1 MAASALRSL
10 ASLVSVL
17 AGVALALGPSA
28 ERARAEA
35 VRVEVDMMCPVHGVK
50 TDPSG
55 GLILEIAR
63 GSRHGLVKG
72 ARGDVYEP
80 QAKSGVGQVIARAEL
95 ITVGPEVSIARVTPG
110 TVTDPSKI
118 VARAQL
124 EVRALVPK
132 NVHRGQLFNLYLN
145 GIEFLDNMRQP
156 IVDPM
161 LLLTDTTGEVEKKA
175 LANMVAAGREVVEFT
190 FEMAQIQTRTRWK
203 GKLVHEILTHNDERD
218 YREFLRFVADYP
230 GKYIGQAWK
239 ISETY
244 ATWLINF
251 SPPAAIDRYEEL
263 RDAKPADFTALVKA
277 MSEDDFTWIIKWI
290 RLRISDHTKSQLAES
305 QAMQKLADRIIKAR
319 GGLAKQT
326 PKIRAEWLHI
336 MARVQDDVPGKTL
349 DAARLYKETSA
360 AYLAVGE
367 EETTLEAVIA
377 RNNHLG
383 QLNVL
388 GKDEEVLSELAVIQA
403 MIREHLPRMQ
413 NPMYKIH
420 LENAD
425 DFPAK
430 IAAAIYKKQGRY
442 RDIIALLSPMVER
455 IAKVGARGAR
465 AEEMEMRELIAAAH
479 DRLGEVERADEL
491 YRGIVVLAA
500 ELGDNER
507 QASALFAI
515 GDMYHKSGRYERSAE
530 RFRESAEVGR
540 RAGLQKAQAK
550 GLAAEGQALWNM
562 GKLVDALQRHREAM
576 ALREAIGDESGIAWQ
591 SVQVAKIQ
599 LQSGDR
605 EAARQAFERALE
617 LQKKLGETSSEA
629 DTRFELGDLFIALKQ
644 PDKALAEFTLA
655 REAMKKLG
663 QRVRE
668 ASALQKMATATMYL
682 GDHGAADKLIV
693 SAIALLEKTGDKREL
708 ANARLWLGRLRNT
721 AGDPKSARALIEGL
735 MPKDPSLDPS
745 LAIDVLSEL
754 VSLEVSYGTPDK
766 ALTLALQAMSL
777 AEKNQD
783 AWRMNSA
790 LHGLRNAYG
799 ALGDLAKQ
807 EEVMVKALAL
817 AEQSGNKP
825 FMVSALQQLAWVYS
839 DTGRLAEG
847 KAHAERAVAL
857 ARENDD
863 PFEVAWSLNT
873 LSKVLQGYND
883 VKAELA
889 ALEEA
894 HRLVSS
900 LHYRYGLA
908 AITFNRAL
916 TYARLRDLQR
926 ALDGYR
932 EAEQALTG
940 AIDTQ
945 FEVALPSARGEA
957 LMLLGRH
964 DEAEKSLTLALT
976 KARAKNPAR
985 VPTLLVHLARLESS
999 RGRHEA
1005 AIRWAEEAVSVEE
1018 QRTTA
1023 SSGARAMLGRVLAA
1037 AGRHDEAKAALDIA
1051 IARARK
1057 AGGAVSWELLH
1068 QAALVESRRGE
1079 KKAAIGLLKEAASE
1093 IEKGEAVLGED
1104 SGARFHADKVQVFRL
1119 LVKLL
1124 LADNQIDGA
1133 LGYLERGKMA
1143 ELRELQGRMSGGDE
1157 NAALAIELDVQE
1169 KKLQKLLDDELMKGT
1184 PNQSRIGQLDTL
1196 LIAAK
1201 KRRSEFMEKLDRNDQ
1216 LFDRY
1221 AVRPLQ
1227 LEKLQQYLGDGV
1239 LVVAPVILDDS
1250 IVVFAMSKDALTH
1263 YSTPMGLQEIEALVT
1278 GFVREVD
1285 PKNAVGVR
1293 AKASMNKLVPQAKRL
1308 YDLLLRPAFAA
1319 FPGVKTLVVSPTGS
1333 LRYLPFA
1340 SLHDGERWLIEAVSV
1355 VNVTALDREKFAKP
1369 APRGGPNLSVMA
1381 LAPDGRLTASRA
1393 ELAEVRRALGTVDV
1407 FEGKD
1412 ASSATLRQKIRV
1424 PGYDIVHLATHGR
1437 LDAKNP
1443 ELSNIE
1449 LADRALSYGDIPT
1462 LSPTRTNLVVLSAC
1476 QTAVLSGGSGL
1487 EIAGLAYQFQRG
1499 QVHSV
1504 MATLWEVDDRATA
1517 DLMGR
1522 FYEEVKSGHTYAD
1535 ALASAQRKMIADPT
1549 LAHPGFWAS
1558 FMLMGSP

>member
-1 MAASALRSL
+1 MNVATLLRTFALVFL
-10 ASLVSVL
+10 
-17 AGVALALGPSA
+17 ALALPAVEPS
-28 ERARAEA
+28 RAEA
-35 VRVEVDMMCPVHGVK
+35 VRVEVDMMCPIVSVK
-50 TDPSG
+50 SDASG
-55 GLILEIAR
+55 TLLLEIAR

-72 ARGDVYEP
+72 ARGDVYEA
-80 QAKSGVGQVIARAEL
+80 QAKSGIGQVIARAEL
-95 ITVGPEVSIARVTPG
+95 VAVDADRSIARVVPG
-110 TVTDPSKI
+110 TVTDPAK
-118 VARAQL
+118 VTARGQL
-124 EVRALVPK
+124 EVRALLPK
-132 NVHRGQLFNLYLN
+132 NVHRGQLFRLYMN
-145 GIEFLDNMRQP
+145 GVEFLDNMRQP
-156 IVDPM
+156 IIDPM
-161 LLLTDTTGEVEKKA
+161 LLLSDTTGEVEKKA

-190 FEMAQIQTRTRWK
+190 YEMKEIQTRTRWK
-203 GKLVHEILTHNDERD
+203 GKLVHEILTNNDEND

-230 GKYIGQAWK
+230 GKYIGQPWK

-263 RDAKPADFTALVKA
+263 RDAKPAEFPVLVKA
-277 MSEDDFTWIIKWI
+277 MSEADLNWAIKWI
-290 RLRISDHTKSQLAES
+290 RLRISEHPKSKLAES

-319 GGLAKQT
+319 GGLAKQS

-336 MARVQDDVPGKTL
+336 MARVQDDVPNKTL

-360 AYLAVGE
+360 AYLAVGDE
-367 EETTLEAVIA
+367 ESILEAVIA

-383 QLNVL
+383 QLALLKGL
-388 GKDEEVLSELAVIQA
+388 GRDEEVLAELAVIQGL
-403 MIREHLPRMQ
+403 IREHLPRMK
-413 NPMYKIH
+413 NPMYAIH
-420 LENAD
+420 LESAD

-430 IAAAIYKKQGRY
+430 IVADIYKKQGRY
-442 RDIIALLSPMVER
+442 RDIIALLTPMVER
-455 IAKVGARGAR
+455 FAKVGARGAR

-491 YRGIVVLAA
+491 YKGIVLLAA
-500 ELGDNER
+500 ELGDAQR

-515 GDMYHKSGRYERSAE
+515 GDIYHASGRYERSAE
-530 RFRESAEVGR
+530 RFRESAEVGA
-540 RAGLQKAQAK
+540 RANLPKAQAR

-562 GKLVDALQRHREAM
+562 GKLDDALARHRQAM
-576 ALREAIGDESGIAWQ
+576 ALRESIGDESGIAWQ

-605 EAARQAFERALE
+605 EAARQAFQRALE
-617 LQKKLGETSSEA
+617 LQKKLDDNSSEA
-629 DTRFELGDLFIALKQ
+629 DTRLELGDLFLTLKQ
-644 PDKALAEFTLA
+644 PDKALVEYSQA
-655 REAMKKLG
+655 RELLKTLG

-668 ASALQKMATATMYL
+668 ASAIQKMASATMNA
-682 GDHGAADKLIV
+682 GDHAGADKLITL
-693 SAIALLEKTGDKREL
+693 AIAVLEKAGDKREL
-708 ANARLWLGRLRNT
+708 VSARLWLGRVRHN
-721 AGDPKSARALIEGL
+721 AGDPKSARQLIESV
-735 MPKDPSLDPS
+735 MPRDLSLDPS
-745 LAIDVLSEL
+745 TAIDALTEL

-766 ALTLALQAMSL
+766 ALTLAQQAMAL

-790 LHGLRNAYG
+790 LHALRNAYG

-807 EEVMVKALAL
+807 EEVMVKALANS
-817 AEQSGNKP
+817 EQSGNKP
-825 FMVSALQQLAWVYS
+825 FMVSALQQLAWVYA
-839 DTGRLAEG
+839 DTGRLAEA

-863 PFEVAWSLNT
+863 TFEIAWSLNT

-894 HRLVSS
+894 HRMVTRVN
-900 LHYRYGLA
+900 YRYGLA

-932 EAEQALTG
+932 EAEQALIGTL
-940 AIDTQ
+940 DTQ

-957 LMLLGRH
+957 LLLLGRH
-964 DEAEKSLTLALT
+964 DEAERSLTLALT

-985 VPTLLVHLARLESS
+985 VPQLLVHLARLESS
-999 RGRHEA
+999 RGRHDA
-1005 AIRWAEEAVSVEE
+1005 AIRWAEEAIAVEE

-1037 AGRHDEAKAALDIA
+1037 AGRHDEAKAALDVA
-1051 IARARK
+1051 VTRARK

-1079 KKAAIGLLKEAASE
+1079 TKAAIALLKEAATE
-1093 IEKGEAVLGED
+1093 IEKGESVLGED

-1143 ELRELQGRMSGGDE
+1143 ELRELGGRMTGGDE
-1157 NAALAIELDVQE
+1157 NASLAIELDVQE
-1169 KKLQKLLDDELMKGT
+1169 KKLQKLLDDELMKTT

-1263 YSTPMGLQEIEALVT
+1263 YSTPMGPQEIDTLVT

-1293 AKASMNKLVPQAKRL
+1293 AKASLNKLIPQAKRL
-1308 YDLLLRPAFAA
+1308 YDLLLRPAFTA

-1333 LRYLPFA
+1333 LRYLPFSA
-1340 SLHDGERWLIEAVSV
+1340 LHDGERWLIEKVPVVS
-1355 VNVTALDREKFAKP
+1355 VTALDREKFAKP
-1369 APRGGPNLSVMA
+1369 APRGGANLSAMA

-1393 ELAEVRRALGTVDV
+1393 ELAEVRRALGNVDV

-1517 DLMGR
+1517 DLMGG
-1522 FYEEVKSGHTYAD
+1522 FYDQVRAGKTYAE
-1535 ALASAQRKMIADPT
+1535 ALAESQRKMAADPT
-1549 LAHPGFWAS
+1549 LGHPGFWAS
-1558 FMLMGSP
+1558 FILMGTP

>member
-1 MAASALRSL
+1 MNVAALLRT
-10 ASLVSVL
+10 
-17 AGVALALGPSA
+17 LALLLLALCLPAAEPS
-28 ERARAEA
+28 RAEA
-35 VRVEVDMMCPVHGVK
+35 VRVEVDMMCPILSVK
-50 TDPSG
+50 AEASG
-55 GLILEIAR
+55 TLLLEIAR
-63 GSRHGLVKG
+63 GTRHGLVKG
-72 ARGDVYEP
+72 ARGDVYEA
-80 QAKSGVGQVIARAEL
+80 QAKSGIGQVIARAEL
-95 ITVGPEVSIARVTPG
+95 ITVGPEVSIARTTPG
-110 TVTDPSKI
+110 TVLDPAK
-118 VARAQL
+118 VTARAQL
-124 EVRALVPK
+124 EVRALLPK
-132 NVHRGQLFNLYLN
+132 NVHRGQLFELYTK

-161 LLLTDTTGEVEKKA
+161 LLLTDTTGEVEKRA
-175 LANMVAAGREVVEFT
+175 LANMVTAGREVVEFT
-190 FEMAQIQTRTRWK
+190 LDMAQVQTRTRWK
-203 GKLVHEILTHNDERD
+203 GKLVHEILTNNDERD

-263 RDAKPADFTALVKA
+263 RDAKPADFAALVKA
-277 MSEDDFTWIIKWI
+277 MSEADLTWAIKWI
-290 RLRISDHTKSQLAES
+290 RQQISNHPKSKLAES
-305 QAMQKLADRIIKAR
+305 LAMQKVADRIIKAR
-319 GGLAKQT
+319 GGLAKQ
-326 PKIRAEWLHI
+326 PPNIRAEWLHI
-336 MARVQDDVPGKTL
+336 MARVQDDVPGKAL

-360 AYLAVGE
+360 AYLAVGDE
-367 EETTLEAVIA
+367 ESILEAVIA

-388 GKDEEVLSELAVIQA
+388 GRDDEVLAELAVIQA
-403 MIREHLPRMQ
+403 LIREHLPRVK
-413 NPMYKIH
+413 NPMYAIH
-420 LENAD
+420 LESAD

-430 IAAAIYKKQGRY
+430 IVAGIYKKQGRY
-442 RDIIALLSPMVER
+442 RDIIALLTPMVDR

-491 YRGIVVLAA
+491 YKGIVHLAA
-500 ELGDNER
+500 ELGDAER

-515 GDMYHKSGRYERSAE
+515 GDMYHASGRYERSAE
-530 RFRESAEVGR
+530 RFRESAELGQ
-540 RAGLQKAQAK
+540 RAGLSKAQAK

-562 GKLVDALQRHREAM
+562 GKLADALARHRQAM

-605 EAARQAFERALE
+605 EAARQAFERALA
-617 LQKKLGETSSEA
+617 LYQKLADKGSEA
-629 DTRFELGDLFIALKQ
+629 DTRLELGDLYMTLKQ
-644 PDKALAEFTLA
+644 HAQALGEFGQA
-655 REAMKKLG
+655 RELLKALG

-668 ASALQKMATATMYL
+668 ASAIQKMASATMTA
-682 GDHGAADKLIV
+682 GDHVGADKLITQ
-693 SAIALLEKTGDKREL
+693 AIAVLEKTGDKREL
-708 ANARLWLGRLRNT
+708 ANARLWLGRVRHN
-721 AGDPKSARALIEGL
+721 AGDPKSARQLIEGV
-735 MPKDPSLDPS
+735 MPRDPSLDPS
-745 LAIDVLSEL
+745 TAIDALTEL

-766 ALTLALQAMSL
+766 ALALAQQAMAL

-790 LHGLRNAYG
+790 LHALRNAYG

-817 AEQSGNKP
+817 SEQSGNKP
-825 FMVSALQQLAWVYS
+825 FTVSALQQLAWVYS
-839 DTGRLAEG
+839 DTGRLAEA

-883 VKAELA
+883 VKTELL

-894 HRLVSS
+894 HRLVSQVN
-900 LHYRYGLA
+900 YRYGLA

-940 AIDTQ
+940 TPDTQ

-964 DEAEKSLTLALT
+964 DEAEKSLTLALG

-1005 AIRWAEEAVSVEE
+1005 AIAWAEEAVSVEE

-1037 AGRHDEAKAALDIA
+1037 AGRHDEARAALDIA
-1051 IARARK
+1051 VTRARK

-1068 QAALVESRRGE
+1068 QLALAESRRGE
-1079 KKAAIGLLKEAASE
+1079 KKAAIALLKEAATE
-1093 IEKGEAVLGED
+1093 IEKGESVLGED

-1143 ELRELQGRMSGGDE
+1143 ELRELQGRMTGGDE

-1169 KKLQKLLDDELMKGT
+1169 KKLQRLLDDELMKAT

-1263 YSTPMGLQEIEALVT
+1263 YSTPMGPQEIDALVT

-1293 AKASMNKLVPQAKRL
+1293 AKASLNKLLPQARRL
-1308 YDLLLRPAFAA
+1308 YDLLLRPAFTA
-1319 FPGVKTLVVSPTGS
+1319 FPGVTTLVVSPTGA
-1333 LRYLPFA
+1333 LRYLPFSA
-1340 SLHDGERWLIEAVSV
+1340 LHDGERWLIEKVSV
-1355 VNVTALDREKFAKP
+1355 VSVTALDREKFAKP
-1369 APRGGPNLSVMA
+1369 APRGGANLSAMA

-1393 ELAEVRRALGTVDV
+1393 ELAEVRRALGNVDV

-1517 DLMGR
+1517 DLMGG
-1522 FYEEVKSGHTYAD
+1522 FYDQVRAGKTYAE
-1535 ALASAQRKMIADPT
+1535 ALAESQRKMIADPT
-1549 LAHPGFWAS
+1549 LGHPGFWAS
-1558 FMLMGSP
+1558 FILMGTP

>member
-1 MAASALRSL
+1 MTVAMLIRSL
-10 ASLVSVL
+10 VCL
-17 AGVALALGPSA
+17 AVALASVSSA
-28 ERARAEA
+28 DRARAEA
-35 VRVEVDMMCPVHGVK
+35 VRVEVDMMCPVLSVK
-50 TDPSG
+50 TDASG
-55 GLILEIAR
+55 NLLLEIAR
-63 GSRHGLVKG
+63 GTRHGLVKG
-72 ARGDVYEP
+72 ARGDIYEP

-95 ITVGPEVSIARVTPG
+95 ITVGPEVSIARTVPG
-110 TVTDPSKI
+110 TVVDPAKVI
-118 VARAQL
+118 PRAQV
-124 EVRALVPK
+124 EVRALLPK
-132 NVHRGQLFNLYLN
+132 NVHRGQLFKLYLN

-175 LANMVAAGREVVEFT
+175 LANMVGAGREVVEFT
-190 FEMAQIQTRTRWK
+190 LDMAQVQTRTRWK
-203 GKLVHEILTHNDERD
+203 GKLVHEILTNNDERD

-263 RDAKPADFTALVKA
+263 RDARPADFTSLVKA
-277 MSEDDFTWIIKWI
+277 MSEADFTWIIKWL
-290 RLRISDHTKSQLAES
+290 RLRISEHSKSQLAES

-336 MARVQDDVPGKTL
+336 MARVQDDVPGKTQE
-349 DAARLYKETSA
+349 AARLYKETSA

-388 GKDEEVLSELAVIQA
+388 GKDEEVLTELAVIQA

-420 LENAD
+420 LESAD

-465 AEEMEMRELIAAAH
+465 DEEMEMRELIAAAH

-530 RFRESAEVGR
+530 RFRESAEIGQ

-562 GKLVDALQRHREAM
+562 GKLGDALNRHREAM

-599 LQSGDR
+599 LESGDR
-605 EAARQAFERALE
+605 EAARQAFERAIA
-617 LQKKLGETSSEA
+617 LQAKLGDTSSEA
-629 DTRFELGDLFIALKQ
+629 DTRLELGDLYMTLKQ
-644 PDKALAEFTLA
+644 PDKALVEFTQA
-655 REAMKKLG
+655 RDAQKKLG

-668 ASALQKMATATMYL
+668 AGAIQKMASATMNA
-682 GDHGAADKLIV
+682 GDHAAADKLIGL
-693 SAIALLEKTGDKREL
+693 AIALLEKTGDKREL
-708 ANARLWLGRLRNT
+708 ANARLWLARVRHN
-721 AGDPKSARALIEGL
+721 AGDPKSARQLIESV
-735 MPKDPSLDPS
+735 MPRDPGLDPS
-745 LAIDVLSEL
+745 MAIDALTEL
-754 VSLEVSYGTPDK
+754 VSLEVSYGSPDK
-766 ALTLALQAMSL
+766 ALSLALQAMAL

-790 LHGLRNAYG
+790 LHALRNAYG

-807 EEVMVKALAL
+807 EEVMTRALTL

-847 KAHAERAVAL
+847 KSYAERAVAL
-857 ARENDD
+857 ARETDD

-894 HRLVSS
+894 HRLVTRVN
-900 LHYRYGLA
+900 YRYGLA

-940 AIDTQ
+940 TLDTQ

-957 LMLLGRH
+957 LMLLGRY
-964 DEAEKSLTLALT
+964 DEAQKSLTIALG
-976 KARAKNPAR
+976 KARAKNPVR
-985 VPTLLVHLARLESS
+985 VPILLGHLARLESS

-1005 AIRWAEEAVSVEE
+1005 ALRWAEEAVQVEE

-1023 SSGARAMLGRVLAA
+1023 SSGARAML
-1037 AGRHDEAKAALDIA
+1037 
-1051 IARARK
+1051 
-1057 AGGAVSWELLH
+1057 
-1068 QAALVESRRGE
+1068 
-1079 KKAAIGLLKEAASE
+1079 
-1093 IEKGEAVLGED
+1093 
-1104 SGARFHADKVQVFRL
+1104 
-1119 LVKLL
+1119 
-1124 LADNQIDGA
+1124 
-1133 LGYLERGKMA
+1133 
-1143 ELRELQGRMSGGDE
+1143 
-1157 NAALAIELDVQE
+1157 
-1169 KKLQKLLDDELMKGT
+1169 
-1184 PNQSRIGQLDTL
+1184 
-1196 LIAAK
+1196 
-1201 KRRSEFMEKLDRNDQ
+1201 
-1216 LFDRY
+1216 
-1221 AVRPLQ
+1221 
-1227 LEKLQQYLGDGV
+1227 
-1239 LVVAPVILDDS
+1239 
-1250 IVVFAMSKDALTH
+1250 
-1263 YSTPMGLQEIEALVT
+1263 
-1278 GFVREVD
+1278 
-1285 PKNAVGVR
+1285 
-1293 AKASMNKLVPQAKRL
+1293 
-1308 YDLLLRPAFAA
+1308 
-1319 FPGVKTLVVSPTGS
+1319 
-1333 LRYLPFA
+1333 
-1340 SLHDGERWLIEAVSV
+1340 
-1355 VNVTALDREKFAKP
+1355 
-1369 APRGGPNLSVMA
+1369 
-1381 LAPDGRLTASRA
+1381 
-1393 ELAEVRRALGTVDV
+1393 
-1407 FEGKD
+1407 
-1412 ASSATLRQKIRV
+1412 
-1424 PGYDIVHLATHGR
+1424 
-1437 LDAKNP
+1437 
-1443 ELSNIE
+1443 
-1449 LADRALSYGDIPT
+1449 
-1462 LSPTRTNLVVLSAC
+1462 
-1476 QTAVLSGGSGL
+1476 
-1487 EIAGLAYQFQRG
+1487 
-1499 QVHSV
+1499 
-1504 MATLWEVDDRATA
+1504 
-1517 DLMGR
+1517 
-1522 FYEEVKSGHTYAD
+1522 
-1535 ALASAQRKMIADPT
+1535 
-1549 LAHPGFWAS
+1549 
-1558 FMLMGSP
+1558 

>member
-1 MAASALRSL
+1 MNVAALIRNFALVFL
-10 ASLVSVL
+10 
-17 AGVALALGPSA
+17 ALALPAAEPS
-28 ERARAEA
+28 RAEA
-35 VRVEVDMMCPVHGVK
+35 VRVEVDMMCPILSVK
-50 TDPSG
+50 ADASG
-55 GLILEIAR
+55 HLLLEIAR
-63 GSRHGLVKG
+63 GTRHGLVKG
-72 ARGDVYEP
+72 ARGDVYEA
-80 QAKSGVGQVIARAEL
+80 QAKSGIGQVIARAEL
-95 ITVGPEVSIARVTPG
+95 ITVGPEVSIARTTPG
-110 TVTDPSKI
+110 TVIDPAK
-118 VARAQL
+118 VTARGQL
-124 EVRALVPK
+124 EVRALLPK
-132 NVHRGQLFNLYLN
+132 NVHRGQLFQLYLK

-175 LANMVAAGREVVEFT
+175 LANMVGAGRDVVEFT
-190 FEMAQIQTRTRWK
+190 YEMKEVQTRTRWK
-203 GKLVHEILTHNDERD
+203 GKLVHEILTNNDEND
-218 YREFLRFVADYP
+218 YLEFLRFVADYP
-230 GKYIGQAWK
+230 GKYIGQPWK

-277 MSEDDFTWIIKWI
+277 MSEADLNWAIKWI
-290 RLRISDHTKSQLAES
+290 RLRISEHPKSKLAES
-305 QAMQKLADRIIKAR
+305 QAMQRLADKIIKAR
-319 GGLAKQT
+319 GGLAKMS

-336 MARVQDDVPGKTL
+336 TARVQDDVPNKTL

-360 AYLAVGE
+360 AYLAVGDE
-367 EETTLEAVIA
+367 ESTLEAVIA

-383 QLNVL
+383 QLNL
-388 GKDEEVLSELAVIQA
+388 AGREDEVLAELAVIQGL
-403 MIREHLPRMQ
+403 IREHLPRMK
-413 NPMYKIH
+413 NPMYAIH
-420 LENAD
+420 LESAD

-430 IAAAIYKKQGRY
+430 IVAGIYKKQGRY
-442 RDIIALLSPMVER
+442 RDIIALLTPMVER
-455 IAKVGARGAR
+455 FAKVGARGAR

-491 YRGIVVLAA
+491 YEGILALAA

-515 GDMYHKSGRYERSAE
+515 GEMYHASGRYDRSSE
-530 RFRESAEVGR
+530 RFRQSGEVGA
-540 RAGLQKAQAK
+540 RANLPKSQAK

-562 GKLVDALQRHREAM
+562 GKLDDALARHRQAM
-576 ALREAIGDESGIAWQ
+576 ALRESIGDESGIAWQ
-591 SVQVAKIQ
+591 AVQVAKIQ

-605 EAARQAFERALE
+605 EAARQAFQRALE
-617 LQKKLGETSSEA
+617 LQKKLDDKGSEA
-629 DTRFELGDLFIALKQ
+629 DTRLELGDLFLTLKQ
-644 PDKALAEFTLA
+644 PDKALVEFSQA
-655 REAMKKLG
+655 RELLKTLG

-668 ASALQKMATATMYL
+668 ASAIQKMASATMNA
-682 GDHGAADKLIV
+682 GDHAGADKLITG
-693 SAIALLEKTGDKREL
+693 AIAILEKTGDKREL
-708 ANARLWLGRLRNT
+708 TNARLWLGRVRHN
-721 AGDPKSARALIEGL
+721 AGDPKSARQLIESV

-745 LAIDVLSEL
+745 TAIDALTEL

-766 ALTLALQAMSL
+766 ALALAQQAMAL

-790 LHGLRNAYG
+790 LHALRNAHG

-807 EEVMVKALAL
+807 EEVMVKALANS
-817 AEQSGNKP
+817 EQSGNKP
-825 FMVSALQQLAWVYS
+825 FMVSALQQLAWVYA
-839 DTGRLAEG
+839 DTGRLAEA

-883 VKAELA
+883 VKAELL

-894 HRLVSS
+894 HRLVSQVN
-900 LHYRYGLA
+900 YRYGLA

-932 EAEQALTG
+932 EAEQALLGTL
-940 AIDTQ
+940 DTQ
-945 FEVALPSARGEA
+945 FDVALPSARGEA
-957 LMLLGRH
+957 LLLLDRY
-964 DEAEKSLTLALT
+964 DEAEKSLILALT

-985 VPTLLVHLARLESS
+985 VPQLLVHLARLESS
-999 RGRHEA
+999 RGRHDA

-1023 SSGARAMLGRVLAA
+1023 SYGARAMLGRVLAA

-1051 IARARK
+1051 ITRARK

-1079 KKAAIGLLKEAASE
+1079 KKAAIALLKEAASE
-1093 IEKGEAVLGED
+1093 IEKGESVLGED

-1119 LVKLL
+1119 LVKLM

-1143 ELRELQGRMSGGDE
+1143 ELRELGGRMTGGDE

-1169 KKLQKLLDDELMKGT
+1169 KKLQKLLDDELMKAT

-1227 LEKLQQYLGDGV
+1227 LEKLQQYLGEGV

-1263 YSTPMGLQEIEALVT
+1263 YSTPMGPQEIDTLVT

-1293 AKASMNKLVPQAKRL
+1293 AKASLNKLLPQARRL
-1308 YDLLLRPAFAA
+1308 YDLLLRPAFTA

-1333 LRYLPFA
+1333 LRYLPFSA
-1340 SLHDGERWLIEAVSV
+1340 LHDGERWLIEKVPVVS
-1355 VNVTALDREKFAKP
+1355 VTALDREKFAKP
-1369 APRGGPNLSVMA
+1369 APRGGANLSAMA

-1393 ELAEVRRALGTVDV
+1393 ELAEVRRALGNVDV

-1412 ASSATLRQKIRV
+1412 ASSSTLRQKIRV

-1517 DLMGR
+1517 DLMGG
-1522 FYEEVKSGHTYAD
+1522 FYDQVRAGKTYAE
-1535 ALASAQRKMIADPT
+1535 ALAEAQRKMAADPT
-1549 LAHPGFWAS
+1549 LSHPGFWAS
-1558 FMLMGSP
+1558 FILMGTP